1 VTSSVGAEDTA
12 DSPRGKFP
20 RDIRWLAVARL
31 VSEMGDELALI
42 ALIFKLKDSGTTA
55 VSMLLAVFAG
65 TRILLA
71 PLAGSI
77 VDRFPTRRLVTSV
90 SCGQF
95 MVAVL
100 LSFMDGWSVYPLV
113 FFLAVG
119 GSIIGPTWLS
129 FIAHVVPAENL
140 SRTYACIQSY
150 RSLAIVAGAGVG
162 GFIVDRFGSD
172 FALLIDAGTFL
183 FVAAVSATLTR
194 KRVPTGQ
201 PRGLSGFARGFVVFA
216 RSPVLLWSLIL
227 LASFNMSAGVG
238 EVLSAFVVTDDLG
251 GTAGDYGIILGSLGA
266 SMFVSGAVLS
276 RYQPRLG
283 DTTMLMMSAIV
294 CACGMTTYGIAP
306 SIPLA
311 VVAFTVTG
319 IGLTGLHVF
328 GTPVLVRHTNE
339 EDRGRVFA
347 ASSSVTMG
355 GMFLATGIAGVMG
368 ELFRPRPILVGAA
381 LACLLSALIGGSQI
395 RRYDKARVG

>member
-1 VTSSVGAEDTA
+1 MSPVVTEGSAK
-12 DSPRGKFP
+12 SPRAKFP
-20 RDIRWLAVARL
+20 RDIRWLAAARL

-42 ALIFKLKDSGTTA
+42 ALIFKLKGSGTAA

-77 VDRFPTRRLVTSV
+77 VDRFSTRRLVTSV

-95 MVAVL
+95 MAAVL
-100 LSFMDGWSVYPLV
+100 LSFVDGWSVYPLV

-119 GSIIGPTWLS
+119 GSIIGPTWQS
-129 FIAHVVPAENL
+129 FVAHVVPAENL
-140 SRTYACIQSY
+140 SRTYAFIQSY

-162 GFIVDRFGSD
+162 GFIVDRFGSN

-183 FVAAVSATLTR
+183 FVAAVGATLTR
-194 KRVPTGQ
+194 QRVPTGQ
-201 PRGLSGFARGFVVFA
+201 PRGLSGFARGFIVFA
-216 RSPVLLWSLIL
+216 RSPVLRWSLIL
-227 LASFNMSAGVG
+227 LASFNMSAGIG
-238 EVLSAFVVTDDLG
+238 EVLSAFFVTDNLG
-251 GTAGDYGIILGSLGA
+251 GSARDYGFILGSLGV

-276 RYQPRLG
+276 RYQPRLEA
-283 DTTMLMMSAIV
+283 TTMLMMSAVV
-294 CACGMTTYGIAP
+294 CACGMATYGIAP
-306 SIPLA
+306 NVPLA
-311 VVAFTVTG
+311 VVAYTVTG

-355 GMFLATGIAGVMG
+355 GMLLATGIAGVLG
-368 ELFRPRPILVGAA
+368 ELFPPRPILVGAA
-381 LACLLSALIGGSQI
+381 LACLLSAVIGGLQI
-395 RRYDKARVG
+395 RRNDKVRVG